1 MNHPIEGLMK
11 TTMDSLKEMIDVN
24 TIVGDA
30 VETKDGNLIIPI
42 SRVCI
47 GFASGGS
54 EFCKDS
60 KSAENKDDFPFGGGS
75 GAGMSIQPVAFL
87 IVKDDQ
93 VKLLPVKQANSI
105 ERIVDGIP
113 DLMDEVIGMFKKEK
127 SKKDNYNEEEKGNN
141 FDNTEKVDNPQ

>member
-30 VETKDGNLIIPI
+30 VETKDGNIIIPI
-42 SRVCI
+42 SKVCI

-60 KSAENKDDFPFGGGS
+60 KSAESKDAFPFGGGS
-75 GAGMSIQPVAFL
+75 GAGITIHPVAFL
-87 IVKDDQ
+87 VVKNDS
-93 VKLLPVKQANSI
+93 VKLLPVNVSNSM
-105 ERIVDGIP
+105 ERVVDGIP
-113 DLMDEVIGMFKKEK
+113 GLINDVINMFKKDKNNVDKE
-127 SKKDNYNEEEKGNN
+127 SYEEEPNENIESDSSSKN
-141 FDNTEKVDNPQ
+141 

>member
-30 VETKDGNLIIPI
+30 VETKDGNIIIPI

-54 EFCKDS
+54 EFCKDA

-87 IVKDDQ
+87 VVKNDQ

-105 ERIVDGIP
+105 ERVVDGIP
-113 DLMDEVIGMFKKEK
+113 DLIDEVVGMFKKEK
-127 SKKDNYNEEEKGNN
+127 EKKENSDLESKLNDINEMNKS
-141 FDNTEKVDNPQ
+141 DNPQ

>member
-30 VETKDGNLIIPI
+30 VETKDGNIIIPI

-54 EFCKDS
+54 EFCKDA
-60 KSAENKDDFPFGGGS
+60 KSAENKDEFPFGGGS
-75 GAGMSIQPVAFL
+75 GAVMSIQPVAFL
-87 IVKDDQ
+87 VVKDDQ
-93 VKLLPVKQANSI
+93 VKLLPVRQANSI

-127 SKKDNYNEEEKGNN
+127 TKKEDKNQEEKGYN
-141 FDNTEKVDNPQ
+141 FDEMGRVDNPQ

>member
-1 MNHPIEGLMK
+1 
-11 TTMDSLKEMIDVN
+11 MDSLKEMIDVN

-30 VETKDGNLIIPI
+30 VETKDGNIIIPI
-42 SRVCI
+42 SKVCI

-54 EFCKDS
+54 EFCKDA

-93 VKLLPVKQANSI
+93 VKLLPVRQANSI

-127 SKKDNYNEEEKGNN
+127 PKKENSSQDQTGND
-141 FDNTEKVDNPQ
+141 FDNTGKVDNPQ